1 MGSAEK
7 CKSKTSKSLLIKQF
21 KEDFKV
27 ERRLG
32 LSRED
37 ARLTAKR
44 TQKDGKKASPG
55 WTLEEK
61 QLIPCRGIDF

>member
-1 MGSAEK
+1 MKWGRRK
-7 CKSKTSKSLLIKQF
+7 NVNPKPHKKPFDKKQF

-61 QLIPCRGIDF
+61 QLIPR